1 MTSTE
6 VAALHGSPNTAAA
19 EGGVSSAT
27 VTVEVDKHGD
37 TSETGS
43 GQEIAGKELCCDVTA
58 CDSCDPTPYT
68 SMTDLSVK
76 DHATLMDNQ
85 PGCL

>member
-6 VAALHGSPNTAAA
+6 VAALHRSPETAAA
-19 EGGVSSAT
+19 EGEMSSGT
-27 VTVEVDKHGD
+27 VTVEVDKHGY

-43 GQEIAGKELCCDVTA
+43 GQEVAGEQLCCDVTA

-76 DHATLMDNQ
+76 DQATLMDNQ